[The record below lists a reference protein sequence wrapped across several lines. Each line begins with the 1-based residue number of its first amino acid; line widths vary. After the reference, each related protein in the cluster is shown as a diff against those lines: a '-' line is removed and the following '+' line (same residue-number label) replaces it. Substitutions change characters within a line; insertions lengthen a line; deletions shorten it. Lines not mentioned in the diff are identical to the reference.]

1 MKIQVKSSKLI
12 VMYFISFIVI
22 VFAIMLSIIS
32 YLFYLKSN
40 LIVITKCGAIEGI
53 SVDRI
58 GKKVNAFY
66 GIPYSEPPIGENRF
80 RRPQKVKPWNGL
92 FTIHL

>member
-1 MKIQVKSSKLI
+1 MKSSKLI
-12 VMYFISFIVI
+12 FYFISFTAI

-32 YLFYLKSN
+32 YLYYLFYLKSN

-92 FTIHL
+92 STIHL

>member
-1 MKIQVKSSKLI
+1 MKNSKLI
-12 VMYFISFIVI
+12 VYLISFMVI
-22 VFAIMLSIIS
+22 VFSITLLIIS
-32 YLFYLKSN
+32 YLYYLFYLKSN
-40 LIVITKCGAIEGI
+40 LIVITKCGAIEGKR
-53 SVDRI
+53 VDRI

-92 FTIHL
+92 GKIHL